1 MAKIS
6 WETKEELEKIK
17 KDLEKLK
24 SLPNIDERVS
34 AIESV
39 ILSLMLEK

>member
-6 WETKEELEKIK
+6 WETKEELEEIK
-17 KDLEKLK
+17 KELEKLK
-24 SLPNIDERVS
+24 YLPNIDERVS
-34 AIESV
+34 AIESA